1 MAILLLDVLDS
12 LLEDIYLKVL
22 FYTLLTQLF
31 VVLYQVVYLLFKD
44 FFLLEVLVDVD
55 LLFIFDLESLRFLL
69 IALA

>member
-31 VVLYQVVYLLFKD
+31 VILNQVVYLLFKD

-55 LLFIFDLESLRFLL
+55 LLFVFDLEFIRFLL

>member
-31 VVLYQVVYLLFKD
+31 VVLNQVVYLLFKD

-55 LLFIFDLESLRFLL
+55 LLFVFDLEFIRFLL